1 MTPAES
7 GITSL
12 DVPPGITSR
21 LSRPRLLPKVALNP
35 LVFFSA
41 LRPIIYFSSRQRA
54 SLPAAGNIIFAFV
67 HRFLPEDGGPL
78 TNNVI
83 LSAFTALCPAK
94 SAMVFA
100 KQRLLHEVRLARR
113 SRLAF

>member
-21 LSRPRLLPKVALNP
+21 LSRPRLLPKEALNP
-35 LVFFSA
+35 LMFFSA

-54 SLPAAGNIIFAFV
+54 SLPAVGKITFALLIDPGGRWTVDEQRYFISVHGSLPGEVGN
-67 HRFLPEDGGPL
+67 G
-78 TNNVI
+78 
-83 LSAFTALCPAK
+83 LCEAK
-94 SAMVFA
+94 AA
-100 KQRLLHEVRLARR
+100 A
-113 SRLAF
+113 